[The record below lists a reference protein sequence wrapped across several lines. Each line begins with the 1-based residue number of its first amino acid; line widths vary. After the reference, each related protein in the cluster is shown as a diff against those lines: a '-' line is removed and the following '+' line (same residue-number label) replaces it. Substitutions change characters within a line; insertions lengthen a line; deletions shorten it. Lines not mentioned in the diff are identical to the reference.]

1 MLKYRSQV
9 SEPRDERD
17 ERDDFMWDGDGGVRS
32 IVSSGVMREVSVGLA
47 RFVWFCLLVTL
58 KVRITER

>member
-32 IVSSGVMREVSVGLA
+32 IVSSGVKREVSFGL
-47 RFVWFCLLVTL
+47 
-58 KVRITER
+58 VRSV